1 MNYYGTQVNNLI
13 EELRRLPGIGG
24 KSAQRLAFH
33 IINMPQEH
41 VEHLA
46 EVLVSARKNIRYC
59 KCCCTLTDGELCPI
73 CASDKRDHSTIMVVE
88 HTKDLAAYEK
98 TGQYNGVYHVL
109 QGTLVP
115 SLGKGPD
122 DIRFKE
128 LMERLDTTPVKELIL
143 ATNSSL
149 DGEATAMYITK
160 KVKPRGIRITR
171 IASGVPIGGEL
182 EYIDEVTLL
191 RALEGYMIQDTDL
204 FHDSIKNN
212 LRIAKLTATDEEII
226 ESGEFSYGSSVF
238 FHGKKKYEERLE
250 SKYPYLKVIN
260 IETVFP
266 SRFNQDSLIIILLF
280 KLSIFAS

>member
-182 EYIDEVTLL
+182 AYIDEVTLS
-191 RALEGYMIQDTDL
+191 RALDG
-204 FHDSIKNN
+204 
-212 LRIAKLTATDEEII
+212 RIEL
-226 ESGEFSYGSSVF
+226 
-238 FHGKKKYEERLE
+238 
-250 SKYPYLKVIN
+250 
-260 IETVFP
+260 
-266 SRFNQDSLIIILLF
+266 
-280 KLSIFAS
+280 

>member
-1 MNYYGTQVNNLI
+1 MNNYGTQVTNLI
-13 EELRRLPGIGG
+13 EELRRLPGIGS

-33 IINMPQEH
+33 IINMPEEH

-59 KCCCTLTDGELCPI
+59 KCCCTLTDREICPI

-88 HTKDLAAYEK
+88 HTQDLAAYEK

-128 LMERLDTTPVKELIL
+128 LEERLDKTPVRELIL

-182 EYIDEVTLL
+182 EYIDEVTLS
-191 RALEGYMIQDTDL
+191 RALDG
-204 FHDSIKNN
+204 
-212 LRIAKLTATDEEII
+212 RIEL
-226 ESGEFSYGSSVF
+226 
-238 FHGKKKYEERLE
+238 
-250 SKYPYLKVIN
+250 
-260 IETVFP
+260 
-266 SRFNQDSLIIILLF
+266 
-280 KLSIFAS
+280 

>member
-1 MNYYGTQVNNLI
+1 MNYYGTQVTNLI
-13 EELRRLPGIGG
+13 EELRRLPGIGS

-33 IINMPQEH
+33 IINMPEEH

-59 KCCCTLTDGELCPI
+59 KCCCTLTDREICPI
-73 CASDKRDHSTIMVVE
+73 CSSDKRDHSTIMVVE
-88 HTKDLAAYEK
+88 HTQDLAAYEK

-128 LMERLDTTPVKELIL
+128 LEERLDNTSVKELIL

-182 EYIDEVTLL
+182 EYIDEVTLS
-191 RALEGYMIQDTDL
+191 RALDG
-204 FHDSIKNN
+204 
-212 LRIAKLTATDEEII
+212 RIEL
-226 ESGEFSYGSSVF
+226 
-238 FHGKKKYEERLE
+238 
-250 SKYPYLKVIN
+250 
-260 IETVFP
+260 
-266 SRFNQDSLIIILLF
+266 
-280 KLSIFAS
+280 

>member
-1 MNYYGTQVNNLI
+1 MNYYGTQVTNLI
-13 EELRRLPGIGG
+13 EELRRLPGIGS

-33 IINMPQEH
+33 IINMPEEH

-59 KCCCTLTDGELCPI
+59 KCCCTLTDREICPI

-88 HTKDLAAYEK
+88 HTQDLAAYEK

-128 LMERLDTTPVKELIL
+128 LEERLDKTPVRELIL

-149 DGEATAMYITK
+149 AGEATAMYITK

-182 EYIDEVTLL
+182 EYIDEVTLS
-191 RALEGYMIQDTDL
+191 RALDG
-204 FHDSIKNN
+204 
-212 LRIAKLTATDEEII
+212 RIEL
-226 ESGEFSYGSSVF
+226 
-238 FHGKKKYEERLE
+238 
-250 SKYPYLKVIN
+250 
-260 IETVFP
+260 
-266 SRFNQDSLIIILLF
+266 
-280 KLSIFAS
+280 

>member
-1 MNYYGTQVNNLI
+1 
-13 EELRRLPGIGG
+13 
-24 KSAQRLAFH
+24 
-33 IINMPQEH
+33 MPEEH

-59 KCCCTLTDGELCPI
+59 KCCCTLTDREICPI
-73 CASDKRDHSTIMVVE
+73 CSSDKRDHSTIMVVE
-88 HTKDLAAYEK
+88 HTQDLAAYEK

-128 LMERLDTTPVKELIL
+128 LEERLDNTPVKELIL

-182 EYIDEVTLL
+182 EYIDEVTLS
-191 RALEGYMIQDTDL
+191 RALDG
-204 FHDSIKNN
+204 
-212 LRIAKLTATDEEII
+212 RIEL
-226 ESGEFSYGSSVF
+226 
-238 FHGKKKYEERLE
+238 
-250 SKYPYLKVIN
+250 
-260 IETVFP
+260 
-266 SRFNQDSLIIILLF
+266 
-280 KLSIFAS
+280 

>member
-1 MNYYGTQVNNLI
+1 MNYYGTQVTNLM

-33 IINMPQEH
+33 IINMPEEH

-59 KCCCTLTDGELCPI
+59 KCCCTLTDREICPI

-88 HTKDLAAYEK
+88 HTQDLAAYEK

-128 LMERLDTTPVKELIL
+128 LMERLDSTPVKELIL

-160 KVKPRGIRITR
+160 KVKPKGIRITR

-182 EYIDEVTLL
+182 EYIDEVTLS
-191 RALEGYMIQDTDL
+191 RALDG
-204 FHDSIKNN
+204 
-212 LRIAKLTATDEEII
+212 RIEL
-226 ESGEFSYGSSVF
+226 
-238 FHGKKKYEERLE
+238 
-250 SKYPYLKVIN
+250 
-260 IETVFP
+260 
-266 SRFNQDSLIIILLF
+266 
-280 KLSIFAS
+280 

>member
-1 MNYYGTQVNNLI
+1 MDYYSTQVTNLI
-13 EELRRLPGIGG
+13 EELRRLPGIGT

-33 IINMPQEH
+33 IINMPEEH
-41 VEHLA
+41 VEHFA
-46 EVLVSARKNIRYC
+46 KVLVTARKNIRYC
-59 KCCCTLTDGELCPI
+59 KYCCTLTDSEVCPI

-115 SLGKGPD
+115 SLGKGPE

-128 LMERLDTTPVKELIL
+128 LESRLDQFPVKELIL

-160 KVKPRGIRITR
+160 KVKPRGIKITR

-182 EYIDEVTLL
+182 EYIDEVTLS
-191 RALEGYMIQDTDL
+191 RALDG
-204 FHDSIKNN
+204 
-212 LRIAKLTATDEEII
+212 RIEL
-226 ESGEFSYGSSVF
+226 
-238 FHGKKKYEERLE
+238 
-250 SKYPYLKVIN
+250 
-260 IETVFP
+260 
-266 SRFNQDSLIIILLF
+266 
-280 KLSIFAS
+280 

>member
-1 MNYYGTQVNNLI
+1 MNYYGTQVTNLI
-13 EELRRLPGIGG
+13 EELRRLPGIGS

-33 IINMPQEH
+33 IINMPEEH

-59 KCCCTLTDGELCPI
+59 KCCCTLTDREICPI
-73 CASDKRDHSTIMVVE
+73 CSSDKRDHSTIMVVE
-88 HTKDLAAYEK
+88 HTQDLAAYEK

-128 LMERLDTTPVKELIL
+128 LEERLDNTPVKELIL

-160 KVKPRGIRITR
+160 KVKPRGIRIPAR
-171 IASGVPIGGEL
+171 RRSA
-182 EYIDEVTLL
+182 
-191 RALEGYMIQDTDL
+191 R
-204 FHDSIKNN
+204 
-212 LRIAKLTATDEEII
+212 RW
-226 ESGEFSYGSSVF
+226 
-238 FHGKKKYEERLE
+238 
-250 SKYPYLKVIN
+250 
-260 IETVFP
+260 
-266 SRFNQDSLIIILLF
+266 RF
-280 KLSIFAS
+280 A

>member
-1 MNYYGTQVNNLI
+1 MNYYGTQVTNLI
-13 EELRRLPGIGG
+13 EELRRLPGIGS

-33 IINMPQEH
+33 IINMPEEH

-59 KCCCTLTDGELCPI
+59 KCCCTLTDREICPI

-88 HTKDLAAYEK
+88 HTKDLVAYEK
-98 TGQYNGVYHVL
+98 TGQYDGVYHVL

-128 LMERLDTTPVKELIL
+128 LMERLETTPVKELIL

-160 KVKPRGIRITR
+160 KVKPMGIRITR

-182 EYIDEVTLL
+182 EYIDEVTLS
-191 RALEGYMIQDTDL
+191 RALDG
-204 FHDSIKNN
+204 
-212 LRIAKLTATDEEII
+212 RIEL
-226 ESGEFSYGSSVF
+226 
-238 FHGKKKYEERLE
+238 
-250 SKYPYLKVIN
+250 
-260 IETVFP
+260 
-266 SRFNQDSLIIILLF
+266 
-280 KLSIFAS
+280 